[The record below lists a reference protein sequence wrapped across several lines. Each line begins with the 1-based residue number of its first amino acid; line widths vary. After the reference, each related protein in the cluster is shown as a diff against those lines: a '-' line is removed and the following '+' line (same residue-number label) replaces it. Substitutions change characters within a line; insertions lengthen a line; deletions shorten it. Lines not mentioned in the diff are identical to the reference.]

1 MKTPLWLGQV
11 GVGRY
16 MFLTCQKRL
25 MKSPPTRSAPVP
37 ERAWTMAILSAE
49 RTGLSFPKI
58 NADTSFPYSGNPGI
72 GAYSKSQI
80 GLQRGE

>member
-1 MKTPLWLGQV
+1 
-11 GVGRY
+11 
-16 MFLTCQKRL
+16 
-25 MKSPPTRSAPVP
+25 
-37 ERAWTMAILSAE
+37 MAILSAE

-58 NADTSFPYSGNPGI
+58 KAETSFPYSGNPGM